1 MSRNPDFIIIGAM
14 KCATTSLH
22 DQLVLQPGLFLS
34 TPKEPNF
41 FSDRENWARG
51 MDWYRG
57 LFADAEPG
65 DLCGESS
72 THYTKLPCHPK
83 VVKRLAEHVPGAKF
97 IYVMRHPIDRLVSH
111 YIHEWSMKVL
121 SDSIDVSVDHHRA
134 LIDFSRYAWQ
144 LEPYFEQFGRDRVL
158 PVFFDRL
165 RTHPQAE
172 LERVC
177 KFIGYDQAPM
187 WREQQGPSNVSGQRM
202 RNSWLR
208 DLVVQAPV
216 LSTIRKRLVP
226 QAVRDKVKSMW
237 TMRERP
243 QLSDARR
250 AQLVET
256 FDPDL
261 ARLGEWL
268 GIELSCSNFV
278 EQTREQAHN
287 WVSSS

>member
-22 DQLVLQPGLFLS
+22 DQLALQPGMVLS

-51 MDWYRG
+51 MAWYRG
-57 LFADAEPG
+57 LFADAKPG

-72 THYTKLPCHPK
+72 THYTKLPRHPK

-111 YIHEWSMKVL
+111 YIHEWTMKVL
-121 SDSIDVSVDHHRA
+121 TEPIDASVDQHRA

-165 RTHPQAE
+165 RTHPQEE

-177 KFIGYDQAPM
+177 KFIGYDQSPT
-187 WREQQGPSNVSGQRM
+187 WQKQQGPSNVSGQRM

-208 DLVVQAPV
+208 DLVVEAPV
-216 LSTIRKRLVP
+216 LSTIRRRLVP
-226 QAVRDKVKSMW
+226 QQVRDKIKSMW

-243 QLSDARR
+243 QLSDSRR

-278 EQTREQAHN
+278 AQTREQAHE
-287 WVSSS
+287 WAPQG